1 MLVNISLSLAFILLL
16 NHAQTQQL
24 KALLADSAA
33 MSNTDQV
40 VAHLR
45 VIEVHAKAVTLPPE
59 VWVSLLNDKECEM
72 SLSFAGVGTLSK
84 TNSRGFAAPH

>member
-45 VIEVHAKAVTLPPE
+45 VIEVHAKAITLPPE
-59 VWVSLLNDKECEM
+59 V
-72 SLSFAGVGTLSK
+72 
-84 TNSRGFAAPH
+84 